1 MIFEQDLC
9 AYQDELA
16 IPTCLVVHRVY
27 SRHRDGF
34 ISPTPPLLYSNQQL
48 ILYSVHKNSRKKN
61 FNLDNKYKKNI
72 LIIFFFKSD
81 NAESWLMKNMS
92 ILNHYAIKKS
102 CRLFN
107 FHIIQHYP
115 FLMYKEAHV

>member
-34 ISPTPPLLYSNQQL
+34 ISPTPPPLQQST
-48 ILYSVHKNSRKKN
+48 IN
-61 FNLDNKYKKNI
+61 
-72 LIIFFFKSD
+72 IIFST
-81 NAESWLMKNMS
+81 
-92 ILNHYAIKKS
+92 
-102 CRLFN
+102 
-107 FHIIQHYP
+107 
-115 FLMYKEAHV
+115 